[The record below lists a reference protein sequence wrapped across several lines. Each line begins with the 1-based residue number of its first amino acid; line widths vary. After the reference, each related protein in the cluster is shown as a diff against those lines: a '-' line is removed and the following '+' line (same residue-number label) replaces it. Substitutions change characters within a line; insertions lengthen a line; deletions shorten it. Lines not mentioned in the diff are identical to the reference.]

1 MQDVHDPLDNQKLNS
16 ELHIT
21 EHTFAYPDHFLNYV
35 RTVRE
40 LGKQIKTKAESTSI
54 FKTQF
59 MDFVASNAD
68 LKDYVYTDRAKA
80 KQTIVRPYLD
90 NLYARLKSKM
100 VQMQR
105 PRPAIRPFVNKDATT
120 SQENPQTATP
130 APSITSPIKTTNSPT
145 DATPPP
151 KKPAPEPSI
160 PAFDPSA
167 FIMPTRSR
175 SRGPPPPQLAEQT
188 LKATPAPSRP
198 AVSKLKPAL
207 VSNRGRSEKKRERV
221 KFDTLKNQTR
231 IISPKKKIIFDW
243 EVLPPNDP
251 SEDPEHEEA
260 LRKIMGGGKYKEQD
274 EIKPHQ
280 ESPQQPSPKPPKP
293 AVPDPPP
300 EDVFKLFQ
308 QENSKKDSEKASPTS
323 DSQTTRLDSK
333 KYNQLKKAI
342 IDNKCSKEEW
352 ITFRREFN
360 DLKAPLSEGIVV
372 KKYGRKNVFKADERR
387 FFFIENYTKF
397 TWSKLNATK
406 YDKVFKVADVQAIK
420 LGKETE
426 NLKRF
431 SGADEKLC
439 FSIVMADRTID
450 LEFKNQ
456 KEMRQTYYGLKFFF
470 KMGNRFKK
478 NMYLYDCL
486 NDDFPLDIFEEIS
499 AERSK

>member
-1 MQDVHDPLDNQKLNS
+1 MQDLHDPLDNQKLNS

-21 EHTFAYPDHFLNYV
+21 EHTFAYPDYFLNYV
-35 RTVRE
+35 RSVRE

-59 MDFVASNAD
+59 MDFVASNSD

-100 VQMQR
+100 AQLQR
-105 PRPAIRPFVNKDATT
+105 PRPPIRPFLNKETPAAQNSATT
-120 SQENPQTATP
+120 ATTT
-130 APSITSPIKTTNSPT
+130 PSVPSPIKKLNAFSESSTS
-145 DATPPP
+145 A
-151 KKPAPEPSI
+151 KKPDPEPNI
-160 PAFDPSA
+160 PPFDPSA
-167 FIMPTRSR
+167 FMMPTRSR
-175 SRGPPPPQLAEQT
+175 SRGPTQPAPQEQS
-188 LKATPAPSRP
+188 LKASPAPTRT
-198 AVSKLKPAL
+198 AGSKLKPAL
-207 VSNRGRSEKKRERV
+207 VSNRDKSEKKRERV

-231 IISPKKKIIFDW
+231 IISPKKKIVFDW
-243 EVLPPNDP
+243 EILPPNDP

-260 LRKIMGGGKYKEQD
+260 LKKIMGGSKYKEHD
-274 EIKPHQ
+274 EPKPHQ
-280 ESPQQPSPKPPKP
+280 DSPQQPSPKPQKP
-293 AVPDPPP
+293 AIPEPPSQ
-300 EDVFKLFQ
+300 DVFKLFQ
-308 QENSKKDSEKASPTS
+308 QQNDNKDPEKSSPTP
-323 DSQTTRLDSK
+323 DSQATRLDSK

-342 IDNKCSKEEW
+342 IDNRCSKEEW
-352 ITFRREFN
+352 ITFRREFG

-397 TWSKLNATK
+397 TWSKLTATK
-406 YDKVFKVADVQAIK
+406 YDKVFKVSDVQSIK

-439 FSIVMADRTID
+439 FSVIMADRTID

-456 KEMRQTYYGLKFFF
+456 KEMRQTYYGMKFFF

-486 NDDFPLDIFEEIS
+486 NDDFPLDIFDEIT
-499 AERSK
+499 AERD